1 MSKRDDRVSLVDM
14 LIHAREAVDLLDEA
28 SADELKSNR
37 VMQLALMRLV
47 EIVGEAANRVS
58 PPTQQRYPEIPWP
71 LIIGMRNRIV
81 HEYDNVNLNILWST
95 ITNELPPLI
104 NQFKSSEVR
113 IAVYLLRNA
122 WLWK

>member
-1 MSKRDDRVSLVDM
+1 MSKRDDRISLVDM
-14 LIHAREAVDLLDEA
+14 LIHAREAVDLLGEA

-58 PPTQQRYPEIPWP
+58 LTTQQRHPEIPWP

-81 HEYDNVNLNILWST
+81 HEYDNVNLNVLWDT

-104 NQFKSSEVR
+104 SQLEA
-113 IAVYLLRNA
+113 ILAEGT
-122 WLWK
+122 

>member
-1 MSKRDDRVSLVDM
+1 MSKRDDRISLVDM
-14 LIHAREAVDLLDEA
+14 LIHAKEAIDLLGEA

-58 PPTQQRYPEIPWP
+58 LTTQQRHPEIPWP

-81 HEYDNVNLNILWST
+81 HEYDNVNLDVLWDT

-104 NQFKSSEVR
+104 SQLEA
-113 IAVYLLRNA
+113 ILAEGT
-122 WLWK
+122 

>member
-14 LIHAREAVDLLDEA
+14 LIHAREAVDLLGEA
-28 SADELKSNR
+28 SEDELKSNR

-58 PPTQQRYPEIPWP
+58 LTTQQRHPEIPWP

-81 HEYDNVNLNILWST
+81 HEYDNVNLNVLWDT

-104 NQFKSSEVR
+104 SQLEA
-113 IAVYLLRNA
+113 ILGEGT
-122 WLWK
+122 

>member
-1 MSKRDDRVSLVDM
+1 MSKRDDGVSLVDM
-14 LIHAREAVDLLDEA
+14 LIHAREAVDLLGEA
-28 SADELKSNR
+28 SADELKGNR

-58 PPTQQRYPEIPWP
+58 SATQQRHLEIPWP

-104 NQFKSSEVR
+104 NQLEAIVEEG
-113 IAVYLLRNA
+113 A
-122 WLWK
+122 

>member
-14 LIHAREAVDLLDEA
+14 LIHAKEAVDLLGEA

-58 PPTQQRYPEIPWP
+58 LTTQQRHPEIPWP

-81 HEYDNVNLNILWST
+81 HEYDNVNLNVLWDT
-95 ITNELPPLI
+95 ITNELPTLI
-104 NQFKSSEVR
+104 GQLEA
-113 IAVYLLRNA
+113 ILAEGT
-122 WLWK
+122 

>member
-14 LIHAREAVDLLDEA
+14 LIHAREAVDLLGEA

-37 VMQLALMRLV
+37 VVQLALMKLV
-47 EIVGEAANRVS
+47 EVVGEAANRIS
-58 PPTQQRYPEIPWP
+58 PVTQQRHPEIPWP

-81 HEYDNVNLNILWST
+81 HEYDYVNLNILWST

-104 NQFKSSEVR
+104 NQLKAITATAEP
-113 IAVYLLRNA
+113 IDG
-122 WLWK
+122 

>member
-14 LIHAREAVDLLDEA
+14 LIHAREAVDLLGEA

-58 PPTQQRYPEIPWP
+58 LTTQQRHPEIPWP

-81 HEYDNVNLNILWST
+81 HEYDNVNLNVLWDT

-104 NQFKSSEVR
+104 SQLEA
-113 IAVYLLRNA
+113 ILGEGT
-122 WLWK
+122 